1 MCERQTTGQHSQH
14 KTQKAGG
21 RGYVYSVDNEIKIN
35 DQSFEGQSQRRC
47 MLNERLMTLYTHI
60 RYVVLK
66 VVQIAYQLTNQKGD
80 MPTKFWILSSSL
92 ERLKYYALM

>member
-1 MCERQTTGQHSQH
+1 MYVRQTTDNTHNTKH
-14 KTQKAGG
+14 KRQVA
-21 RGYVYSVDNEIKIN
+21 GYVYSVDNEIKIN
-35 DQSFEGQSQRRC
+35 YQSFEGQSQRRC
-47 MLNERLMTLYTHI
+47 MLNERLMTLYTHL